1 MYDRINEKIVNIIL
15 ETIPAEITVIDENDE
30 VVAWNKHEKRIFHR
44 PLTCMGLNFRECH
57 PKESLAK
64 VEQLVEEMKSGTRDK
79 ARFWIDASVPYDK
92 TKKHKLLIEFYAL
105 RDEKGKY
112 QGCLE
117 FTQDIEDI
125 KDLKGEKRLLE

>member
-105 RDEKGKY
+105 RDVKGKY